1 MRREKQ
7 TRYGKVPAEQDT
19 DPRLATQGLVN
30 LIPPPCESHG
40 GGIEVDEPFWS
51 SGVCAVR
58 PSKGGERWPSGRRQ
72 RRRAE
77 RNHFLDSETPRPPV
91 DSSTRQ
97 EPEVLSTVESSTAGL
112 DRPLGRDL
120 SLSSII

>member
-40 GGIEVDEPFWS
+40 GGIQVDEPFWS

-58 PSKGGERWPSGRRQ
+58 PSKGARDGRADDGRGEGQKGIISWT
-72 RRRAE
+72 AK
-77 RNHFLDSETPRPPV
+77 PPA
-91 DSSTRQ
+91 
-97 EPEVLSTVESSTAGL
+97 P
-112 DRPLGRDL
+112 P
-120 SLSSII
+120 